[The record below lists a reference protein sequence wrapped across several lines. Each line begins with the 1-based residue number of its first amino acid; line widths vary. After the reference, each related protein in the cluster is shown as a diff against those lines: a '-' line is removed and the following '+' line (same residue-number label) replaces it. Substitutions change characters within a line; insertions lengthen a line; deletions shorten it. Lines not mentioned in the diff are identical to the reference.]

1 MLSLF
6 MYSVQVKTESKSA
19 VADQGTDPASVA
31 PDAATSTGPA
41 SDSAVSMQV
50 DAPTEPVS
58 NNSAVQDTTLS
69 ATAAPATATA
79 TATTATAATAAM
91 EVDQFTRSTMIVTSA
106 SSTTADSASTPHQHV
121 LPTDSAIPDAST
133 SLVDPSSASSSAPDN
148 GNSVSAIKVEDTPGS
163 VASAPLTSASAA
175 AVESAVSADEPL
187 VWPRVQA
194 LYSRFKVC

>member
-31 PDAATSTGPA
+31 PDAATCTGLA
-41 SDSAVSMQV
+41 SDTAVSMQV
-50 DAPTEPVS
+50 DATTEPVS

-69 ATAAPATATA
+69 APAAPVAPAA
-79 TATTATAATAAM
+79 AATAAM
-91 EVDQFTRSTMIVTSA
+91 EVDQFTHSTMITTSA
-106 SSTTADSASTPHQHV
+106 STTTADSASTPHQHV
-121 LPTDSAIPDAST
+121 LPTDAVIPDASI
-133 SLVDPSSASSSAPDN
+133 SLIDPSTASSTAPDN
-148 GNSVSAIKVEDTPGS
+148 GDSVSAIKVEDTPGS
-163 VASAPLTSASAA
+163 VASAPLTSASAT